1 MSDIVLKI
9 GKNVSKTDFTY
20 HRRGYII
27 SSDGKERE
35 LLGKVRFLS
44 RLRRNENQ
52 RESEFFAK

>member
-20 HRRGYII
+20 HRHGYII

-35 LLGKVRFLS
+35 SLGKVRFLS
-44 RLRRNENQ
+44 RLLRNENQ
-52 RESEFFAK
+52 GESEFFAK